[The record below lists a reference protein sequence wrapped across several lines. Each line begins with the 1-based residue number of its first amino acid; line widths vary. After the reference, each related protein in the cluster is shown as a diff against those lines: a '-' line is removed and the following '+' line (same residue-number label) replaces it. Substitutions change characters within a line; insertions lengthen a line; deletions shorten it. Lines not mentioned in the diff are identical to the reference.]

1 LTATCFSSNRRDNE
15 LYFSSRRGRPQIR
28 SAFASGS
35 PSRRRARGVSRV
47 SFREAAAIEERLA
60 QRADAEGDTL
70 RAVRSHFSAAS
81 AWANAG
87 DFHHALTLLQILEQ
101 RGDAPEP
108 LKARARAFAET
119 LRAQRRQWH
128 NTLQEASLS

>member
-1 LTATCFSSNRRDNE
+1 MSFVPYPEEEARKSDLLLQAALLRAEGQEE
-15 LYFSSRRGRPQIR
+15 LAASR
-28 SAFASGS
+28 FA
-35 PSRRRARGVSRV
+35 
-47 SFREAAAIEERLA
+47 EAATLEEQLA
-60 QRADAEGDTL
+60 QRADAAGDAL

-101 RGDAPEP
+101 RADAPEP

-119 LRAQRRQWH
+119 LRVQRRHWH